1 MKYIITESR
10 LEKSIIDYINK
21 LFPVDE
27 INHICPYDYDEETDE
42 EGEDENRVEFYIGDY
57 DEGDNTI
64 FRWYDCDYF
73 FEDSEPRKRCPLIV
87 VEDQYK
93 RELDG
98 FFNDLW
104 HEPFKKWIME
114 NFDLPV
120 KTVE

>member
-21 LFPVDE
+21 LFPIDE
-27 INHICPYDYDEETDE
+27 INYINPYDYDDETDE
-42 EGEDENRVEFYIGDY
+42 EGDDENRVEFYIGDY

-73 FEDSEPRKRCPLIV
+73 FEYSELRKRCPLIV
-87 VEDQYK
+87 VEDQYR

-104 HEPFKKWIME
+104 HEPFKKWVME
-114 NFDLPV
+114 NFDLPI

>member
-10 LEKSIIDYINK
+10 LDQAIVDYINK
-21 LFPVDE
+21 LFPIDE
-27 INHICPYDYDEETDE
+27 INHIMPYDYDEETDE
-42 EGEDENRVEFYIGDY
+42 EGDDENRVEFYIGDY

-73 FEDSEPRKRCPLIV
+73 FLYSEPRKRCPLIV

-98 FFNDLW
+98 FFNNLW
-104 HEPFKKWIME
+104 HEPFKKWVMK
-114 NFDLPV
+114 NFDLSS

>member
-73 FEDSEPRKRCPLIV
+73 LEYSDVRNRCPIIR
-87 VEDQYK
+87 VEDQYR

-104 HEPFKKWIME
+104 HEPFKKWVME
-114 NFDLPV
+114 NFDLPI

>member
-10 LEKSIIDYINK
+10 LNQAIVDYINK
-21 LFPVDE
+21 LFPIDE
-27 INHICPYDYDEETDE
+27 INYINPYDYDDETDE
-42 EGEDENRVEFYIGDY
+42 EGDDENRVEFYIGDY

-73 FEDSEPRKRCPLIV
+73 FLYSEPRKRCPLIV

-104 HEPFKKWIME
+104 HEPFKKWIMK